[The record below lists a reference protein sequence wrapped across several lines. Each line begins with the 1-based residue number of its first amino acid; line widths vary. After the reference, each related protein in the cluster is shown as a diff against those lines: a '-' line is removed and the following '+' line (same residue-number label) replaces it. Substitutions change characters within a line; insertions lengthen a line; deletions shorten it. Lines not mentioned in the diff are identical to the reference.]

1 MHPLCD
7 VSSPRFLRN
16 MYPKTHFGVHILI
29 DMYPKTHF
37 RVHIPLIDPS

>member
-1 MHPLCD
+1 
-7 VSSPRFLRN
+7 

-37 RVHIPLIDPS
+37 GVHIPLIDPS

>member
-1 MHPLCD
+1 
-7 VSSPRFLRN
+7 

-37 RVHIPLIDPS
+37 RVHIPLFDPP

>member
-1 MHPLCD
+1 
-7 VSSPRFLRN
+7 

-37 RVHIPLIDPS
+37 RVHIPLFDPS

>member
-1 MHPLCD
+1 
-7 VSSPRFLRN
+7 

-37 RVHIPLIDPS
+37 RVHIPPIDPS

>member
-1 MHPLCD
+1 
-7 VSSPRFLRN
+7 

-37 RVHIPLIDPS
+37 RVHIPLIDPL

>member
-1 MHPLCD
+1 
-7 VSSPRFLRN
+7 
-16 MYPKTHFGVHILI
+16 MYPKTHFGAHILI

>member
-1 MHPLCD
+1 
-7 VSSPRFLRN
+7 

-37 RVHIPLIDPS
+37 RAHIPLIDPS

>member
-1 MHPLCD
+1 
-7 VSSPRFLRN
+7 

-37 RVHIPLIDPS
+37 RVHILPIDPP

>member
-1 MHPLCD
+1 
-7 VSSPRFLRN
+7 

-37 RVHIPLIDPS
+37 RVHIPPFDPS

>member
-1 MHPLCD
+1 
-7 VSSPRFLRN
+7 

-37 RVHIPLIDPS
+37 RVHIPPIDPP

>member
-1 MHPLCD
+1 
-7 VSSPRFLRN
+7 
-16 MYPKTHFGVHILI
+16 MYPKTHFRVHILI

>member
-1 MHPLCD
+1 
-7 VSSPRFLRN
+7 

-37 RVHIPLIDPS
+37 RVHILLIDPS

>member
-1 MHPLCD
+1 
-7 VSSPRFLRN
+7 

-29 DMYPKTHF
+29 DMYPKNHF

>member
-1 MHPLCD
+1 M
-7 VSSPRFLRN
+7 F
-16 MYPKTHFGVHILI
+16 PKTHFGVHILI

>member
-1 MHPLCD
+1 
-7 VSSPRFLRN
+7 

-29 DMYPKTHF
+29 DMYLKTHF

>member
-1 MHPLCD
+1 
-7 VSSPRFLRN
+7 

-37 RVHIPLIDPS
+37 RVHIPLTDPS

>member
-1 MHPLCD
+1 
-7 VSSPRFLRN
+7 

-29 DMYPKTHF
+29 DMYPKTYF

>member
-1 MHPLCD
+1 
-7 VSSPRFLRN
+7 

>member
-1 MHPLCD
+1 
-7 VSSPRFLRN
+7 

-37 RVHIPLIDPS
+37 RVHIPHIDSS

>member
-1 MHPLCD
+1 
-7 VSSPRFLRN
+7 

-29 DMYPKTHF
+29 DMYPKAHF